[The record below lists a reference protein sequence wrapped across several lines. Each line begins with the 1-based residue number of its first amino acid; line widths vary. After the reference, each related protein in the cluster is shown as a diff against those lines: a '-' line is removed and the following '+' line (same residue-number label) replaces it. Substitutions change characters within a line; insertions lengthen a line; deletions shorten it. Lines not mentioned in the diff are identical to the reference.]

1 MSTRVVLAH
10 RHGPNRRAI
19 AAALIDA
26 GAVLIQAADLDGAV
40 AAARGFAPCTLMLD
54 LSLLR
59 DGREGLGQLI
69 ARLPL
74 VHVICLGADDAAAAR
89 AVRALGAAGSLPSAA
104 SDDEYRAAL
113 AA

>member
-1 MSTRVVLAH
+1 MSARVVLAH

-26 GAVLIQAADLDGAV
+26 GVTLIQAADLEGGV

-59 DGREGLGQLI
+59 DGGDSLGEVI
-69 ARLPL
+69 ARLRR
-74 VHVICLGADDAAAAR
+74 VDVICLGAEDDASAR
-89 AVRALGAAGSLPSAA
+89 TVRALGAAGSLPSAA
-104 SDDEYRAAL
+104 SDEEYRAAL

>member
-1 MSTRVVLAH
+1 MSARVVLAH

-26 GAVLIQAADLDGAV
+26 GALLIQAADLEGAV

-59 DGREGLGQLI
+59 DGHESLAELI
-69 ARLPL
+69 AKLPM
-74 VHVICLGADDAAAAR
+74 VDVICLGADDAASAR
-89 AVRALGAAGSLPSAA
+89 LVRAQGAAGSLPSAA
-104 SDDEYRAAL
+104 SGEEYRAAL